1 MANAWS
7 HTCMSHHRHPPT
19 EEGGHKRRWT
29 SFVEPPGEDSLKQAR
44 TRVLPFWRP
53 LRLKKKTSSKNRNQY
68 RDNFIFRDGT
78 KQELESS

>member
-7 HTCMSHHRHPPT
+7 HTCMSHHHRHPPT

-44 TRVLPFWRP
+44 TRVLRFWRP
-53 LRLKKKTSSKNRNQY
+53 LRFKRVQKTETNIEITLSFGMERNKN
-68 RDNFIFRDGT
+68 
-78 KQELESS
+78 